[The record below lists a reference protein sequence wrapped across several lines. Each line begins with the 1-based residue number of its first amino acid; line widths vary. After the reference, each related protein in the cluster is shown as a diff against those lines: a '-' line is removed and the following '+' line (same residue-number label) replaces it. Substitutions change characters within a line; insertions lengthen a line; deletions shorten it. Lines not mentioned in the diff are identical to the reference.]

1 MSLFQKKK
9 SGLVINQVS
18 PTTNFFLTLFMLFMA
33 LVFVLPLWLVISVS
47 FSTTDSIV
55 EHGYSFW
62 PHEFSL
68 SAYQYLAR
76 IGVQAGRCYLNTI
89 FYSVVGTAA
98 SLIVMSMFAYV
109 LSRKDFKGRNFLA
122 FYAFF
127 TTLFG
132 GGLVPSYLLI
142 VKYLK
147 WDDTYW
153 LFLVPGLVSAF
164 NVIILRTFISS
175 TIDESMIESARLD
188 GASDFNI
195 YARIV
200 MPLFKPGL
208 ASVGLFTFVG
218 KWNDWMTAHLYCDGM
233 KKAPIMTYLMAIQSS
248 IEQLKKL
255 PPNEQTPEMLE
266 MLKSLPSES
275 CRMALTII
283 AILPLLICYPFFQKY
298 FIKGLTIGSVKG

>member
-9 SGLVINQVS
+9 TGLVINQVS

-62 PHEFSL
+62 PHEFSV
-68 SAYQYLAR
+68 SAYQYLAK

-89 FYSVVGTAA
+89 FYAVVGTVA

-109 LSRKDFKGRNFLA
+109 LSRKDFKARNFFA

-127 TTLFG
+127 TTLFSG
-132 GGLVPSYLLI
+132 GMVPGYLLI

-147 WDDTYW
+147 WNDTYW

-195 YARIV
+195 YAKIV

-233 KKAPIMTYLMAIQSS
+233 SKAPIMTYLMAIQSS
-248 IEQLKKL
+248 IDQLKKL
-255 PPNEQTPEMLE
+255 PPNEQTPEMLA
-266 MLKSLPSES
+266 MLKQLPSES

>member
-9 SGLVINQVS
+9 TGLVINQVS

-33 LVFVLPLWLVISVS
+33 LVFILPLWLVISVS

-62 PHEFSL
+62 PHEFSI
-68 SAYQYLAR
+68 SAYQYLAK

-89 FYSVVGTAA
+89 FYAVVGTVA
-98 SLIVMSMFAYV
+98 SLLVMSMFAYV
-109 LSRKDFKGRNFLA
+109 LSRKDFKARNFFA

-127 TTLFG
+127 TTLFSG
-132 GGLVPSYLLI
+132 GMVPGYLLI

-147 WDDTYW
+147 WNDTYW

-233 KKAPIMTYLMAIQSS
+233 SKAPIMTYLMAIQNS

-255 PPNEQTPEMLE
+255 PPNEQTPEMLA
-266 MLKSLPSES
+266 MLKNLPSES
-275 CRMALTII
+275 CRMALTIV